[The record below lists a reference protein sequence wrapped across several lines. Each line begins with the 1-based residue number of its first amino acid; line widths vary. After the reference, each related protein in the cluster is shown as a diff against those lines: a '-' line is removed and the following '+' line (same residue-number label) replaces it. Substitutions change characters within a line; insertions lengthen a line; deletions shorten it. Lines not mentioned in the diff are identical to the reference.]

1 MTNATMLR
9 AEAERL
15 RTLARCFTDS
25 KVLTAIHQLVEEL
38 ERRERRARE
47 IDNGNADGS

>member
-38 ERRERRARE
+38 ERRERRAGKARAGKG
-47 IDNGNADGS
+47 D